1 MYWPMSAYASAG
13 RLYVADFNNNR
24 VLVWSSIPTTNVAA
38 TAVLGQPD
46 MTTGTANT
54 GGLSSQTLCSPYTTF
69 SDGVRLYV
77 ADGCNDRVVIFPTP

>member
-1 MYWPMSAYASAG
+1 MSAYASAG

-46 MTTGTANT
+46 MTTGTSNT
-54 GGLSSQTLCSPYTTF
+54 GGISAQTLVPHSLRTVMAFVFTSPMAATTA
-69 SDGVRLYV
+69 S
-77 ADGCNDRVVIFPTP
+77 